1 MSTED
6 RQKWDQI
13 HRGRGFFP
21 TSPSSLLTA
30 KADYLPA
37 PDHAARAIDIAG
49 GSGRHALWMAEH
61 GFDATLLDIS
71 EVGLQIARE
80 EADARGLH
88 IATVCADLEEQPL
101 PTGPWHVILSFHYL
115 QRSLITQF
123 ATQLA
128 PGGVLFFVQ
137 PTVRNLERHD
147 RPSQRF
153 LLYHSSRLYL
163 WIGCYGKD
171 KFLDSPPLQ
180 DFRFVYYGFG
190 RSYLGS
196 NLEKLVLC
204 SSIVTNVA

>member
-1 MSTED
+1 
-6 RQKWDQI
+6 
-13 HRGRGFFP
+13 
-21 TSPSSLLTA
+21 
-30 KADYLPA
+30 
-37 PDHAARAIDIAG
+37 
-49 GSGRHALWMAEH
+49 MAEH

-153 LLYHSSRLYL
+153 LLEEGELITLAQRAGLEAQLYEEG
-163 WIGCYGKD
+163 W
-171 KFLDSPPLQ
+171 SEE
-180 DFRFVYYGFG
+180 G
-190 RSYLGS
+190 RHEALLIATAGAPS
-196 NLEKLVLC
+196 
-204 SSIVTNVA
+204 TT

>member
-153 LLYHSSRLYL
+153 LLEEGELITLAQRAGLEAQLYEEG
-163 WIGCYGKD
+163 W
-171 KFLDSPPLQ
+171 SEE
-180 DFRFVYYGFG
+180 G
-190 RSYLGS
+190 RHEALLIATAGAPS
-196 NLEKLVLC
+196 
-204 SSIVTNVA
+204 TT